1 MHSSDMRSNSIL
13 RDVLLPRGREDEGRE
28 GLFLLQVDG
37 IQTERWLVGM
47 GVKEP
52 PTLATELRLDTSE
65 RAGAVPKEST
75 LPTLAAVSS
84 NAARATP
91 YRPRMPVV
99 AAVVITK

>member
-1 MHSSDMRSNSIL
+1 MHSSDMRSNSIF
-13 RDVLLPRGREDEGRE
+13 RDVLLPRGREDEWRE
-28 GLFLLQVDG
+28 GLFLLLVDG

-47 GVKEP
+47 VVKEP

-75 LPTLAAVSS
+75 LPTHAAVSS

-91 YRPRMPVV
+91 YRPRMPMVV
-99 AAVVITK
+99 AVVMTK